1 MESFPRGEWA
11 HTLGRV
17 DHEDQAA
24 SAVATLDAT
33 RFRKAMGLF
42 PTGVS
47 IVTVGHGPS
56 TFGVTV
62 NAVTAI
68 SLEPML
74 VLISIARSGRIRPRI
89 EAAGA
94 FGLSVL
100 TDRQLDLCLTFARSD
115 RPEGVA
121 AADMLG
127 AVGPATGTVLVNDAL
142 MALEC
147 RLYDHMRGGDHELFL
162 GEVLAIHHGES
173 DATPLVF
180 YRGQFTRI
188 GLPL

>member
-1 MESFPRGEWA
+1 
-11 HTLGRV
+11 
-17 DHEDQAA
+17 
-24 SAVATLDAT
+24 
-33 RFRKAMGLF
+33 MGLF

-47 IVTVGHGPS
+47 IVTVGSGSS

-74 VLISIARSGRIRPRI
+74 VLISIANTGRIRPRI
-89 EAAGA
+89 EAAGM

-121 AADMLG
+121 AARMLG
-127 AVGPATGTVLVNDAL
+127 AVGAASGTVLVKNAL
-142 MALEC
+142 MAMEC
-147 RLYDHMRGGDHELFL
+147 RVHDQMTGGDHVLFL
-162 GEVLAIHHGES
+162 GEVVAIHNGDS
-173 DATPLVF
+173 DAKPLVF
-180 YRGQFTRI
+180 YRGQFTHI
-188 GLPL
+188 GPPI